1 MRIYSKTTA
10 LFLKRAKL
18 LLKDILSSEMGLK
31 VFKSRF
37 QWKKHLYPINLVV
50 FERGSTLGF
59 FEPHSYQI
67 GLSKRLLLGTK
78 ESLIKDILRHE
89 MAHFWTYLEK
99 GNIDHGPDF
108 REACRHFGW
117 SETVSKATIDL
128 VKENEKKEGDLKAE
142 KLVSKIQKLLSLA
155 GSSNPHESEA
165 ATLKANE
172 LMINYNLERL
182 HSTNSNSHEN
192 EETAYVKRVLHGKK
206 NSAKYHAIYDILL
219 LFMVK
224 PVFNYGKDGFYLEV
238 IGEKSNV
245 LIAEYIG
252 AYLDNELERLWKK
265 QKELTPHLKGL
276 SMKNS
281 FMRGVA
287 KGYKEKME
295 LSKRKLLKDD
305 KSLILLEGSLQTKV
319 DLVYPRLSHTTSQR
333 GAGCQESEYQGKT
346 SGKGLF
352 IPRALKSGT
361 KNQKQ
366 NLILNS
372 P

>member
-18 LLKDILSSEMGLK
+18 LLKEILSSEMGLQ

-37 QWKKHLYPINLVV
+37 QYKRHLYPINLVV
-50 FERGSTLGF
+50 FERGNTLGF
-59 FEPHSYQI
+59 FEPHAYQI
-67 GLSKRLLLGTK
+67 GLSKRLLFGTK

-99 GNIDHGPDF
+99 GNIDHGPAF
-108 REACRHFGW
+108 REACKYFGW
-117 SETVSKATIDL
+117 GDTVSKATIDL
-128 VKENEKKEGDLKAE
+128 AKENEKKEGDLKAE

-182 HSTNSNSHEN
+182 RSKHLSSPED
-192 EETAYVKRVLHGKK
+192 EEAAYVKRVLHGKK
-206 NSAKYHAIYDILL
+206 NSAKYHAIYEILL

-252 AYLDNELERLWKK
+252 SYLDSELERLWKK
-265 QKELTPHLKGL
+265 QRELTPHLKGL

-305 KSLILLEGSLQTKV
+305 KSLILLEGSLQKKV
-319 DLVYPRLSHTTSQR
+319 GLVYPRLSHTTSQR
-333 GAGCQESEYQGKT
+333 GAGCKESEHQGKA

-352 IPRALKSGT
+352 IPRALSNKN
-361 KNQKQ
+361 KNQKETF
-366 NLILNS
+366 ILNS

>member
-1 MRIYSKTTA
+1 
-10 LFLKRAKL
+10 
-18 LLKDILSSEMGLK
+18 MGLQ
-31 VFKSRF
+31 VYKSRF
-37 QWKKHLYPINLVV
+37 QWKRHLYPINLVV
-50 FERGSTLGF
+50 FERGNILGF
-59 FEPHSYQI
+59 FEPHGYQI
-67 GLSKRLLLGTK
+67 GLSKRLLFGTK
-78 ESLIKDILRHE
+78 ENLIKDILRHE

-99 GNIDHGPDF
+99 GNMDHGPDF
-108 REACRHFGW
+108 REACKYFGW
-117 SETVSKATIDL
+117 GETVSKATIDL
-128 VKENEKKEGDLKAE
+128 DKENDKQESDLKAE

-182 HSTNSNSHEN
+182 RTTHPGIHEN

-224 PVFNYGKDGFYLEV
+224 PIFNYGKDGFYLEV

-245 LIAEYIG
+245 LIAEYI
-252 AYLDNELERLWKK
+252 APYLNSELERLWKK
-265 QKELTPHLKGL
+265 QRELTPHLKGL

-287 KGYKEKME
+287 KGFKEKME
-295 LSKRKLLKDD
+295 LNKKRILKDD
-305 KSLILLEGSLQTKV
+305 KSLILLEDSLQKKV
-319 DLVYPRLSHTTSQR
+319 NLVYPRLSHTTSQR
-333 GAGCQESEYQGKT
+333 GVGCQESEYQGKA
-346 SGKGLF
+346 SGKDLF
-352 IPRALKSGT
+352 IPRALSNKN

-366 NLILNS
+366 IFILNS